1 MKYTLTDKKSEL
13 LGALIGLA
21 RASGENGMP
30 DAGLVINALCSLS
43 DEDDT
48 AVCEAKHIVSEEKRR
63 LSPDCFSCASPCGRT
78 TDYNPDDIKKEAEKT
93 ASLKYS
99 LIEILVDFARGLKS
113 KDPSEYRLSL
123 ILEAL
128 FTIGYDADEVQLE
141 KLRQGICKLNDNLND
156 TQC

>member
-48 AVCEAKHIVSEEKRR
+48 AV
-63 LSPDCFSCASPCGRT
+63 
-78 TDYNPDDIKKEAEKT
+78 
-93 ASLKYS
+93 
-99 LIEILVDFARGLKS
+99 
-113 KDPSEYRLSL
+113 
-123 ILEAL
+123 
-128 FTIGYDADEVQLE
+128 
-141 KLRQGICKLNDNLND
+141 
-156 TQC
+156 